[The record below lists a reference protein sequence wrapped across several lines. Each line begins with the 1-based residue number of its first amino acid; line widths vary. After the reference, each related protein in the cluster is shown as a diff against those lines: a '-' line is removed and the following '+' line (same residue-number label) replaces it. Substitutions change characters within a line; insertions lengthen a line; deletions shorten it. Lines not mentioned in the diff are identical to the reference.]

1 MISIKIV
8 KNRIVHEPSP
18 HKCFKIQPLTS
29 YQVSRILLI
38 MAQTLTFIF
47 VGLLAFGT
55 LIRLWLGSRQISFVQ
70 AHREKVPDAFV
81 NNITL
86 DAHQKAADYSSAK
99 TKIVLVEVIVQAL
112 LLFALTIG
120 GGLQWIDTFWMGLL
134 PNHEIFRGALVICS
148 ALLISS
154 LIDLPF
160 DYYKTFV
167 IDEQFG
173 FNKMTRKMFLSDL
186 VKHSIVGLLLG
197 APILFAALWLM
208 QGAGEYWWFYL
219 WVVWTVFNIV
229 MLAVYPTF
237 IAPLFNK
244 FTPLADEGL
253 KSRIESLLTKCGFKS
268 QGLFVMDGSA
278 RSSHGNAYFTGFGSS
293 KRVVFFDTLLER
305 LNVEEIEAVL
315 AHELGHFKHHHV
327 IKRIAM
333 IFFVS
338 FLGLALLGW
347 LINQSWFFEG
357 LGVTTESNYMALLLF
372 MLVSPVFLFLIRPLM
387 ASYSRKNEF
396 EADDYAAKNAS
407 ANHLIEA
414 LVKLYRDNASTLT
427 PDPIHSAFYDSH
439 PPASIR
445 ISKLA
450 AYTS

>member
-1 MISIKIV
+1 
-8 KNRIVHEPSP
+8 
-18 HKCFKIQPLTS
+18 
-29 YQVSRILLI
+29 
-38 MAQTLTFIF
+38 MAHTLTLIF
-47 VGLLAFGT
+47 VGLLIFST
-55 LIRLWLGSRQISFVQ
+55 LIRFWLGTRQIRHVQ
-70 AHREKVPDAFV
+70 THRNAVPAAFS
-81 NNITL
+81 NNISL
-86 DAHQKAADYSSAK
+86 DAHQKAADYSTAK
-99 TKIVLVEVIVQAL
+99 TKIALAEIVVQAL
-112 LLFALTIG
+112 LLFGLTIG
-120 GGLQWIDTFWMGLL
+120 GGLQWIDNLWTTVL
-134 PNHEIFRGALVICS
+134 PDHEIWRGALVISS
-148 ALLISS
+148 ALLISG
-154 LIDLPF
+154 LIDIPF
-160 DYYKTFV
+160 EYYKTFV
-167 IDEQFG
+167 VDEKFG
-173 FNKMTRKMFLSDL
+173 FNKMTRKMFFTDL
-186 VKHSIVGLLLG
+186 IKHSFVGLLLG

-219 WVVWTVFNIV
+219 WVVWTIFNIV

-244 FTPLADEGL
+244 FTPLTDENL
-253 KSRIESLLTKCGFKS
+253 KARIESLLTKCGFKS
-268 QGLFVMDGSA
+268 QGLFVMDGSI
-278 RSSHGNAYFTGFGSS
+278 RSSHGNAYFTGFGNS

-305 LNVEEIEAVL
+305 LNIEEIEAVL

-347 LINQSWFFEG
+347 LINQPWFYQG
-357 LGVTTESNYMALLLF
+357 LGVVNESNYMALLLF

-396 EADDYAAKNAS
+396 EADDYAAKNAN
-407 ANHLIEA
+407 AKDLVEA

-427 PDPIHSAFYDSH
+427 PDPLHSAFYDSH

-450 AYTS
+450 AYTGS